1 MLFEFVTAY
10 RSLLRYLESSFTS
23 KKREKSETRMTNSIL
38 NQDPNIRKFKKNA
51 IYYDKTQHAN
61 FGGKSLF

>member
-1 MLFEFVTAY
+1 
-10 RSLLRYLESSFTS
+10 
-23 KKREKSETRMTNSIL
+23 MTNSIL

-61 FGGKSLF
+61 FGGKSLFWAIKQQFNSEN